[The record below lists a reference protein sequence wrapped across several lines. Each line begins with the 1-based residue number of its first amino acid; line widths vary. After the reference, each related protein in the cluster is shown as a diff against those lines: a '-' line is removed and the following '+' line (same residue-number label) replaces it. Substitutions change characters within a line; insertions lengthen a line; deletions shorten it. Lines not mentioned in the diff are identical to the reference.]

1 MSGAARLA
9 MLTRLAALKA
19 QRALADLAHARA
31 EAAAVARAIAAA
43 DQASALETFAPPED
57 GATLAM
63 QWRRREALAAE
74 AYAHL
79 PALEAKRATEAGA
92 AAAAA
97 EACAKE
103 LGAKLLAERARREAR
118 LADAR
123 RAERGAGVL
132 AALRGPG
139 PVGGSGTV

>member
-1 MSGAARLA
+1 MSAAARLA
-9 MLTRLAALKA
+9 LLTRLAALKA

-31 EAAAVARAIAAA
+31 EAAAVAEAIAAA
-43 DQASALETFAPPED
+43 DRSSREETFAPPGD
-57 GATLAM
+57 GATLAV

-74 AYAHL
+74 AYALL
-79 PALEAKRATEAGA
+79 PALELRRAEEAGA

-97 EACAKE
+97 AACARE
-103 LGAKLLAERARREAR
+103 LGAKLLAERAGREAR
-118 LADAR
+118 MAEAR

-139 PVGGSGTV
+139 PVGGSGSV